1 MRALKHLEYVFRH
14 SVVYPTL
21 RLVFRNPRSEER
33 IDLWNISKIL
43 ILRYDRIGDMIV
55 TTPLFRFLK
64 ETNPDLQIGVFA
76 SQSNAAIIRHN
87 PYVNE
92 IFVLERNWF
101 ALFREILRARRE
113 QYDVVLNF
121 IFNRTT
127 TGGLL
132 ANLIAPNGV
141 KVGQGAEKYSFYF
154 NRMLRLERDVSH
166 MAEILAWY
174 TNAVFGVSIPVER
187 LQFEI
192 VVDEHARA
200 TVDNFLTETKLC
212 RRNNP
217 AATERHYTVFN
228 LTATDSVRRL
238 AKEQM
243 IIVAKRLCKTSDC
256 AVVLVSD
263 PSETVLRHEVAQA
276 IPACFEFPPS
286 GSTGLRE
293 ITSLIEGA
301 CGVITPDTSIIH
313 FASATQTPVLG
324 FFTSLQSPTEWLPF
338 NVRHQIVRARS
349 NEPVSA
355 ITEGTL
361 KLAVDDFLNSLLTA

>member
-154 NRMLRLERDVSH
+154 NRMLRLERDVHH

-174 TNAVFGVSIPVER
+174 TYAVFGVSIPRSR
-187 LQFEI
+187 LRFEI
-192 VVDEHARA
+192 VVDEQART
-200 TVDNFLTETKLC
+200 TVNNFLDVNKLHRQDNAEAAG
-212 RRNNP
+212 RR
-217 AATERHYTVFN
+217 YVVFN
-228 LTATDSVRRL
+228 LTATDKVRRL
-238 AKEQM
+238 AKQQM
-243 IIVAKRLCKTSDC
+243 IVVAKHLCDTSDY

-263 PSETVLRHEVAQA
+263 PSETAMRHEVAEA
-276 IPACFEFPPS
+276 VSSCFEFPPS

-338 NVRHQIVRARS
+338 NVKHQIVRARS

-355 ITEGTL
+355 ITEDTL
-361 KLAVDDFLNSLLTA
+361 KQAVDGFLNSLLTA